1 MISRG
6 WRGRLAS
13 PSFPHLPRFISF
25 SIFTAILVLFTVMA
39 CRAGNLRTPGLKPEL
54 STMAG
59 GKGNRRQENVFGIC
73 LKINE
78 EFAAIMAARERD
90 SDGEIRARIKSHGRR
105 RLE

>member
-1 MISRG
+1 
-6 WRGRLAS
+6 
-13 PSFPHLPRFISF
+13 
-25 SIFTAILVLFTVMA
+25 
-39 CRAGNLRTPGLKPEL
+39 
-54 STMAG
+54 MAG